1 MTTCVTSAG
10 YNMNVMS
17 LAPMLLPS
25 LLPRIPAPLMKVGLK
40 VVMSGKV
47 TNADGSLDLDRVIA
61 ALVAEAK
68 DSDEVARLLVI
79 QGVQLLGYPADVSE
93 YVGAFIYDAPD
104 GERSDA
110 EVKELSEILRSAK
123 LSKEGHFKLPF
134 ACVECKRIHVS
145 NNFKLSPNRKPLCIR
160 CGREI
165 NI

>member
-1 MTTCVTSAG
+1 
-10 YNMNVMS
+10 MNVMS

-40 VVMSGKV
+40 VMMSGQAV
-47 TNADGSLDLDRVIA
+47 NTDGSLDLDRVIA

-68 DSDEVARLLVI
+68 DSDEVARLLVT
-79 QGVQLLGYPADVSE
+79 QGVQLLGYPKEVSD

-104 GERSDA
+104 GERSEA
-110 EVKELSEILRSAK
+110 EIKELSQVLHSAK
-123 LSKEGHFKLPF
+123 LSKQGHFQLPF
-134 ACVECKRIHVS
+134 ACAECKRIHVS
-145 NNFKLSPNRKPLCIR
+145 DNFKLSPNRKPLCVR